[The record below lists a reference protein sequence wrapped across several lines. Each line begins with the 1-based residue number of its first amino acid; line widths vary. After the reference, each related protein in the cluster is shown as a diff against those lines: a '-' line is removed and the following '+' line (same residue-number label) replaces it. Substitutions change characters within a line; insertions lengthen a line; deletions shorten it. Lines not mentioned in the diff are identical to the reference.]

1 MSQPSHI
8 TVLLSSSRASGIEIA
23 QNLAK
28 DHPKLV
34 VVLCDAAAPLARH
47 DHPDASR
54 IQALRGLGVR
64 VLAEQAACER
74 RGIEPERI
82 GEGITLTEAAQ
93 VADLLIDSTSKVVWL

>member
-1 MSQPSHI
+1 M
-8 TVLLSSSRASGIEIA
+8 TG
-23 QNLAK
+23 
-28 DHPKLV
+28 
-34 VVLCDAAAPLARH
+34 
-47 DHPDASR
+47 
-54 IQALRGLGVR
+54 GLGVR